1 MFDVLRQDVRYA
13 IRALGRSPLF
23 AVVAVISIAVGV
35 GATTAI
41 VTLANTLLLR
51 PPPGVGHPERV
62 VTVGSTRDGRGFDNF
77 SYPNFVDYRA
87 SARSLSGLAALRV
100 DPQAVSLAGPGGGEP
115 IQMGAAS
122 GNFFSVLEARP
133 ALGHFFTL
141 EDDRAP
147 GASAVVVLSHRFWN
161 RRFQADSS
169 IVGKS
174 IVLNGTPF
182 TILGVAADRF
192 QGPFVLAP
200 DIWVPLTA
208 SSLLGLPADIFQSRR
223 SVWIMG
229 IGRLAPNVGIGQAQ
243 AELSGIAARLAAQ
256 YPAENSG
263 HDGLVVAQAS
273 LFPGDVRPMVAGFL
287 GLLLAIAGLVLVIA
301 STNVAGML
309 LARASVRRREIAV
322 RLALGAS
329 RGQLVMQL
337 VVESLLVFAAAG
349 TAGLLLA
356 QWMVSA
362 LMALVPR
369 LPVPLYVNPQLDW
382 RVLTFALVVSLLTG
396 LVAGVVPALQST
408 RPDLVPALKSDTGGT
423 ATRQRLRLRSV
434 LLVAQIAFSMLLLV
448 VGGLFARTLTRARS
462 IDPGFDARGVYIA
475 SLDLGLANLDETSG
489 RRVGATLLERARA
502 IPGVRSVALSTML
515 PLDGGGLGLGPIK
528 VAGREPP
535 GGQDAGWREDWNVV
549 TPGYFATMGIPLV
562 RGRDFAESD
571 RAGAGDVAILN
582 EAFAAALFPGQ
593 DAVGRTLTTDD
604 RVVTIIGVARNG
616 KYRSLGEPQR
626 NFIYVPF
633 AQRYMGRTSLLV
645 KTTTASAVTSVASP
659 IRRLVQEVDARL
671 PVLRQ
676 QTMEEQTV
684 ASLFPQRVAL
694 YVSAGLGTVALLLAL
709 LGIYGVTAFSVSQRT
724 REIGVRVALGAQSS
738 HVLGLVLRQGVML
751 AGVGV
756 VAGSLTAVGATRLIA
771 SLLYGVPP
779 TDVVAFGGAAIAL
792 GLAAVV
798 ASWVPA
804 RRAARVDPI
813 VALRN
818 E

>member
-1 MFDVLRQDVRYA
+1 MFDLLKQDVRYA
-13 IRALGRSPLF
+13 IRALGGSPLF
-23 AVVAVISIAVGV
+23 ALVSVLSIAIGV

-62 VTVGSTRDGRGFDNF
+62 VSLGRTQDGRGFDNF

-87 SARSLSGLAALRV
+87 SAGSLSGLAALRL
-100 DPQAVSLAGPGGGEP
+100 DPHAVSLTGPHGGEP

-122 GNFFSVLEARP
+122 GNFFAVLEARP
-133 ALGHFFTL
+133 ALGRFFTV
-141 EDDRAP
+141 EEDRAP
-147 GASAVVVLSHRFWN
+147 GANPVVVLSHRFWS
-161 RRFQADSS
+161 RRFEADSS

-182 TILGVAADRF
+182 TVLGVAAERF

-208 SSLLGLPADIFQSRR
+208 SSLLGLPTSIFQSRQ

-256 YPAENSG
+256 YPTENKG
-263 HDGLVVAQAS
+263 QGLAVTPAS
-273 LFPGDVRPMVAGFL
+273 LFPGELRPMVAAFL

-337 VVESLLVFAAAG
+337 VVESLLVFAVAG

-356 QWMVSA
+356 KWMVSA

-369 LPVPLYVNPQLDW
+369 LPVPLYADPQLDT
-382 RVLTFALVVSLLTG
+382 RVLTFAVMISLLTG

-423 ATRQRLRLRSV
+423 ATRQRLRLRSG

-475 SLDLGLANLDETSG
+475 SLDLGLANLDEAAG
-489 RRVGATLLERARA
+489 RRVAATLLERARA
-502 IPGVRSVALSTML
+502 IPGVRSAALSAML
-515 PLDGGGLGLGPIK
+515 PLDGGGLGLGTIK

-535 GGQDAGWREDWNVV
+535 GGQDQGWREDWNVV

-571 RAGAGDVAILN
+571 RVGAGDVAVLN

-604 RVVTIIGVARNG
+604 RVVTIIGVARNA

-645 KTTTASAVTSVASP
+645 KTTTPGAVASVASP
-659 IRRLVQEVDARL
+659 IRRIVQEVDARL
-671 PVLRQ
+671 PILRQ
-676 QTMEEQTV
+676 QTMDEQTLT
-684 ASLFPQRVAL
+684 SLFPQRVAA
-694 YVSAGLGTVALLLAL
+694 YVSGGLGTVALLLAL

-724 REIGVRVALGAQSS
+724 REIGIRVALGAQRS
-738 HVLGLVLRQGVML
+738 HVLGLVLRQGVVL
-751 AGVGV
+751 AVVGV
-756 VAGSLTAVGATRLIA
+756 VVGSLAAFGATRLIA

-798 ASWVPA
+798 ASLIPA
-804 RRAARVDPI
+804 RRAAGVDPI